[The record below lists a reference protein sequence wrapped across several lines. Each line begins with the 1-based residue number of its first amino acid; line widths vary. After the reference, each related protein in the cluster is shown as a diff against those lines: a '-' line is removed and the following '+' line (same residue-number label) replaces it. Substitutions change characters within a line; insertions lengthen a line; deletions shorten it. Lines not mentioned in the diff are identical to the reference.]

1 MPLLFV
7 HGVAIRQEDAPEFK
21 TLHSLTSGVD
31 WTAIS
36 ALLREYVAPVMRPD
50 APQDV
55 SLEWLYWG
63 DLGATYRAGGRFR
76 GTFEPESPP
85 APHPLEAS
93 AQAQAQW
100 LEDRLL
106 PQTPAAL
113 WPATIEAAALTA
125 EDQTVRLLAAE
136 LSEPARSEVLLAAV
150 EARRQNHTTLRSTP
164 QLSALLLR
172 WEERRRGRLQ
182 QAFRGVRRPLED
194 FGPIFLGDALT
205 YFTLRGTPEQPG
217 PVLER
222 VLAALQQ
229 ADATAKR
236 SGEPLVVLSHSL
248 GGQLVYDVL
257 SSVVPARPDLAD
269 LQVDLWC
276 AVGSQLGLFKEL
288 GLMLEDHFPASTNHA
303 DASPLLNH
311 LGYLWNVWSYGD
323 LLSFRAEGSI
333 PSAHDA
339 PFPLG
344 GQVQDEHLAYFHQP
358 HFYAALAAKL
368 RSLTR

>member
-7 HGVAIRQEDAPEFK
+7 HGVAIREEEAPEFK

-31 WTAIS
+31 WTVIS
-36 ALLREYVAPVMRPD
+36 ALLREYVAPVMRPA

-76 GTFEPESPP
+76 GTFEPEPPP

-93 AQAQAQW
+93 AQEQAQW

-106 PQTPAAL
+106 PQTPAVL

-125 EDQTVRLLAAE
+125 QDQTVQLLAAE
-136 LSEPARSEVLLAAV
+136 LSEPARGEVLLAAV
-150 EARRQNHTTLRSTP
+150 EARRQNRAALPSAP
-164 QLSALLLR
+164 QFSALLLG
-172 WEERRRGRLQ
+172 WEERQRGRMQ

-205 YFTLRGTPEQPG
+205 YFTARGTPEQPG

-229 ADATAKR
+229 ADTAAKH
-236 SGEPLVVLSHSL
+236 SSEPLVVLTHSL

-257 SSVVPARPDLAD
+257 SSVVPTRPDLAE
-269 LQVDLWC
+269 LRVDLWC

-288 GLMLEDHFPASTNHA
+288 GLMLEDHVPVNA
-303 DASPLLNH
+303 DNPGTSLLQNH
-311 LGYLWNVWSYGD
+311 LGYLWNVWSYSD
-323 LLSFRAEGSI
+323 LLSFRAEGNIS
-333 PSAHDA
+333 SAHDA
-339 PFPLG
+339 SFPLG

-358 HFYAALAAKL
+358 YFYAALAAKL
-368 RSLTR
+368 RSLMK